1 MRGNDLKIYIN
12 RFMDEANVAFG
23 KKVRLTK
30 DLEQMLLRYSWR
42 GNIRELSNF
51 IFRLVDS
58 TPIED
63 DEASAE
69 NMPGIMLQKL
79 QSEAKESFD
88 LRAKEKELIVSAMNT
103 LETKGYSKQQIA
115 DELGIGV
122 ATLYRKLKD
131 YDIQTSTVYK

>member
-1 MRGNDLKIYIN
+1 
-12 RFMDEANVAFG
+12 
-23 KKVRLTK
+23 
-30 DLEQMLLRYSWR
+30 MLLRYSWR

-79 QSEAKESFD
+79 QSDAKESFD